1 MQKNLFLNCTS
12 SEVLI
17 VRIRSIEVIFQQT
30 AAADLS
36 MFNTVNDNGHYK
48 TSNGLPWGIEIIL
61 DGQYKSPRE
70 KVDMVI
76 AYPQFQLWATS
87 SGTENTTW
95 YMAPVDANVLDI
107 FE

>member
-1 MQKNLFLNCTS
+1 MDIIKQVTGCLGELKLFWMA
-12 SEVLI
+12 
-17 VRIRSIEVIFQQT
+17 SI
-30 AAADLS
+30 
-36 MFNTVNDNGHYK
+36 
-48 TSNGLPWGIEIIL
+48 
-61 DGQYKSPRE
+61 KSPRE